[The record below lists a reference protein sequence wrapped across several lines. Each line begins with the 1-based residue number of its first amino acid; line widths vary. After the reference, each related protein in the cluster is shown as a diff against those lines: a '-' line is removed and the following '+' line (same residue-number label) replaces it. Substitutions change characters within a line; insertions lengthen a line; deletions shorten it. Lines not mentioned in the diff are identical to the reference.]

1 MTTVVRDE
9 LEEHD
14 LIYLEKLRLAT
25 DVILQVGED
34 PGALPDT
41 FLVELYLF
49 KDRVERALLLTPGA
63 TAQVLPWRKPAPG
76 GDPRAITPRVPHPHQ
91 PALSHKTKT
100 FPAQTAILDV

>member
-14 LIYLEKLRLAT
+14 LIYLEKLRLAA

-41 FLVELYLF
+41 FQTELYLF
-49 KDRVERALLLTPGA
+49 RDRIERALLLCPGPA
-63 TAQVLPWRKPAPG
+63 AEVLPWRKPAPAG
-76 GDPRAITPRVPHPHQ
+76 EARVIAQHVPHPHQ
-91 PALSHKTKT
+91 PALSHKTET
-100 FPAQTAILDV
+100 FPT